1 MEMERKLSGGVFAA
15 SVRRE
20 RGQESPK
27 QTVRRKPNP
36 APAGRKNARAGMETA
51 VHLIFLLCGIVA
63 VAFVLFI
70 SVYLIVSG
78 LPAIQTIGLKE
89 FLLGEVWAPT
99 ASTVRPPI
107 TAAIRLSSLL
117 KQSNSCPFH
126 ISVSLVRNGRITKL
140 ATI

>member
-70 SVYLIVSG
+70 SVYLIISG

-89 FLLGEVWAPT
+89 FLLGEVWEDG
-99 ASTVRPPI
+99 S
-107 TAAIRLSSLL
+107 
-117 KQSNSCPFH
+117 
-126 ISVSLVRNGRITKL
+126 
-140 ATI
+140 